1 MEGSGPAKRGIVPP
15 VIIGGNGKSIIHMV
29 ISGESIHLKAFNY
42 RGFAEGMSNRIVDFT
57 K

>member
-1 MEGSGPAKRGIVPP
+1 
-15 VIIGGNGKSIIHMV
+15 MV